1 MKPRSSAFTPGNEL
15 LAIGRASDGNLKL
28 WNLSQGKLLSDLGA
42 VEQVASAAFSK
53 DAALVAVTVEPEV
66 RIYSVATGKLVSTLE
81 RRAVNLYNLEFSPD
95 GTKLLSGDRQGD
107 VMISDVSSGRT
118 EAG

>member
-1 MKPRSSAFTPGNEL
+1 M
-15 LAIGRASDGNLKL
+15 
-28 WNLSQGKLLSDLGA
+28 
-42 VEQVASAAFSK
+42 ASAAFSK
-53 DAALVAVTVEPEV
+53 GAALVAVTVEPEV

-107 VMISDVSSGRT
+107 VMISDVSNGRT
-118 EAG
+118 EAALKGENMYYRAVFSPDGKKIASADQDGKIKI